1 MFFEKLVFPKFVFR
15 KTVFCKNCF
24 FSIVTNLEKIIF
36 ETKICFSKKPKMVF
50 YKIKKKITSVSTSF
64 GNSNNETF
72 VVPGR
77 CVETVQALL
86 AARIEFDP
94 LAFSD
99 QGN

>member
-1 MFFEKLVFPKFVFR
+1 
-15 KTVFCKNCF
+15 
-24 FSIVTNLEKIIF
+24 
-36 ETKICFSKKPKMVF
+36 MVF